1 MPYVLLACLDDH
13 RGEVGSLERSAAHE
27 GAVNVGL
34 GDELGNVAG
43 LSGATVQDTDAVG
56 ELLTEHLLEGL
67 TDSAADLLS
76 VLGGSGLAGA
86 DGPDGLVGDNDLL
99 GASDLETL
107 ETSLNLVHDVLDIGA
122 GLADL
127 KGLAAAE
134 DGNKTGG
141 NEGLGLLVL
150 ILVGLVEVITTLSD
164 R

>member
-34 GDELGNVAG
+34 GDELGDVAG
-43 LSGATVQDTDAVG
+43 LGGTAIQHADAVG
-56 ELLTEHLLEGL
+56 ELLAEHLLEGL

-86 DGPDGLVGDNDLL
+86 DGTDGLIGDDDLL
-99 GASDLETL
+99 GAGDLK
-107 ETSLNLVHDVLDIGA
+107 TSKASLDLVHDVLDIGA

-127 KGLAAAE
+127 EGLAAAE
-134 DGNKTGG
+134 DGNKAGG
-141 NEGLGLLVL
+141 NESLGLLVL
-150 ILVGLVEVITTLSD
+150 VLGMGRVYSGTTS
-164 R
+164 

>member
-13 RGEVGSLERSAAHE
+13 RSEVGSLERSAAHK

-43 LSGATVQDTDAVG
+43 LGRATIENADAVS
-56 ELLTEHLLEGL
+56 ELLAEHLLEGL

-99 GASDLETL
+99 GAGDLK
-107 ETSLNLVHDVLDIGA
+107 TSKASLDLVHDVLDIGA
-122 GLADL
+122 SLADL
-127 KGLAAAE
+127 EGLAAAE

-150 ILVGLVEVITTLSD
+150 ILIGLVEVITTL

>member
-34 GDELGNVAG
+34 GDELGDVARLG
-43 LSGATVQDTDAVG
+43 RATIENADAVS
-56 ELLTEHLLEGL
+56 ELLAEHLLEGL

-86 DGPDGLVGDNDLL
+86 NGPDGLVGDDDLL
-99 GASDLETL
+99 GAGDLK
-107 ETSLNLVHDVLDIGA
+107 TSKASLDLVHDVLDIGA
-122 GLADL
+122 SLADL
-127 KGLAAAE
+127 EGLAAAE

-141 NEGLGLLVL
+141 NESLGLLVL
-150 ILVGLVEVITTLSD
+150 VLVGLVEVVTTLG
-164 R
+164 